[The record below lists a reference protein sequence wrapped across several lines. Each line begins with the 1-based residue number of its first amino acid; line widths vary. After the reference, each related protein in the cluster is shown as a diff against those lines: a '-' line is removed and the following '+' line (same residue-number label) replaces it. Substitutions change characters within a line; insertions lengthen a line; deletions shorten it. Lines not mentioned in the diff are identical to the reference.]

1 MVNPIAWHIT
11 LFGLNIFIHWYG
23 IIIAAGLLLAILL
36 AMHHTKREGKNPD
49 NILDLA
55 LIIIPMAVVCARIYY
70 VLFNWNQVYAGQPF
84 WHVFAIWEGG
94 LAIYGGVIGGFL
106 GVLIY
111 NKFVNKEFGL
121 LNLLDIGAPSL
132 ILGQAIGR
140 WGNFFNQEAYG
151 AAVANP
157 SWQWFPASVYIQNPY
172 VNGVQQP
179 APGWYMATFFYESM
193 WNFLVFAFLFF
204 YLKNYKKRKPG
215 DVFWYYLLLYGIGR
229 AVIEG
234 LRTDSL
240 YLLNSG
246 IRVSQLLSILL
257 VIASAC
263 VLLAPLAK
271 RLYAEHRERLATA
284 EDVPL
289 DESLK
294 LTVDQPEEDEEPQQ
308 DQGKEKAQAEEKAGE
323 VQEAQKPKRARKAK
337 AAQEPAGDQPETS
350 ENEEKKEG

>member
-36 AMHHTKREGKNPD
+36 AMYHTKREGKNPD

-55 LIIIPMAVVCARIYY
+55 LIIIPLAVICARIYY
-70 VLFNWNQVYAGQPF
+70 VLFNWNEVYAGRPF

-106 GVLIY
+106 GILIY
-111 NKFVNKEFGL
+111 NKFVNKQFGL

-151 AAVANP
+151 AAVTNP
-157 SWQWFPASVYIQNPY
+157 SWQWFPASVFIQNPY
-172 VNGVQQP
+172 VNGVQQA
-179 APGWYMATFFYESM
+179 APGWYMATFFYESI
-193 WNFLVFAFLFF
+193 WDFLIFAFLFF
-204 YLKNYKKRKPG
+204 YFKNFKKRKPG
-215 DVFWYYLLLYGIGR
+215 NIFWFYLLLYGIGR
-229 AVIEG
+229 SIIEG

-240 YLLNSG
+240 YIPG
-246 IRVSQLLSILL
+246 TEVRVSQLLSILL
-257 VIASAC
+257 VIGSAC

-271 RLYAEHRERLATA
+271 KLYANYRERLANA
-284 EDVPL
+284 EEVPL

-294 LTVDQPEEDEEPQQ
+294 LTLDQPEEPEEEPQQ
-308 DQGKEKAQAEEKAGE
+308 VKTTQAPAEE
-323 VQEAQKPKRARKAK
+323 QPKV
-337 AAQEPAGDQPETS
+337 PEK
-350 ENEEKKEG
+350 EDKKEG